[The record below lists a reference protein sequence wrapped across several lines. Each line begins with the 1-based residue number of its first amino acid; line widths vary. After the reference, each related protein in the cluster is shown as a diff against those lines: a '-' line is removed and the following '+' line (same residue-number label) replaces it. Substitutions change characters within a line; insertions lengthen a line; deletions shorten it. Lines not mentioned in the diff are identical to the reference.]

1 MWPMPLCGPF
11 GCLSVRH
18 ICVDCR
24 ARLDFCGNVKTVTYD
39 IVHVWLLARLWTNSS
54 SCHHKT
60 LQTGGIMSLNMLN
73 HSTVQW
79 GVGRDLMRILSLVL
93 LTTLYNTGSLCW

>member
-24 ARLDFCGNVKTVTYD
+24 ARLDFCGNIKTVTYD
-39 IVHVWLLARLWTNSS
+39 IVHTVNVVTHNLTQVQLERCRTALYV
-54 SCHHKT
+54 
-60 LQTGGIMSLNMLN
+60 
-73 HSTVQW
+73 TVQ
-79 GVGRDLMRILSLVL
+79 LLSCSILVYCVCL
-93 LTTLYNTGSLCW
+93 